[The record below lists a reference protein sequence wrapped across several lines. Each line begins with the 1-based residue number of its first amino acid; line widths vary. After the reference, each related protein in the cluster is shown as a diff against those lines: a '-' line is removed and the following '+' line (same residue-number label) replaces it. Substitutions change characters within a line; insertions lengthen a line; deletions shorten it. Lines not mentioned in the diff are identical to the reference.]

1 MSGESLEDVNTR
13 VQKILSDILSGT
25 LTSQA
30 SCLSLYSGG
39 VCGGKGGGGG
49 GRMWYRLD

>member
-30 SCLSLYSGG
+30 SCLPLYCVCVRGG
-39 VCGGKGGGGG
+39 VSVWC
-49 GRMWYRLD
+49 RLE